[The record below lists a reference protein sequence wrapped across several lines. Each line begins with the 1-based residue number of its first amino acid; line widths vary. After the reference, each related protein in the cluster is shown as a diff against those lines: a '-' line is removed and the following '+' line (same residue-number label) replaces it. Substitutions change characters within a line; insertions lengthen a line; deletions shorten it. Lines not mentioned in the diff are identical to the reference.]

1 MSETMAYAHDGVG
14 LAQDGG
20 MSRRSLFLSRV

>member
-20 MSRRSLFLSRV
+20 MSRRSLFL